1 MHPAVHDLTPEAP
14 LTSLRD
20 VALVDPVVGSLKQA
34 RERLD
39 AILRL
44 QGPRLHRPADQT
56 PIGQT
61 EKDVALGVS
70 CCDHEDVC
78 PVPTRINSQD
88 LERCRPGDRDCSK
101 TCTVPHRESWQTLAS
116 FIRVT
121 TSLGGPR

>member
-1 MHPAVHDLTPEAP
+1 MHSAVYDLTPEAP
-14 LTSLRD
+14 LTSSRD
-20 VALVDPVVGSLKQA
+20 VALVDSVVGSLKQA

-39 AILRL
+39 AILKL
-44 QGPRLHRPADQT
+44 QGPRLHRPAGQI

-70 CCDHEDVC
+70 CCYHKDVC
-78 PVPTRINSQD
+78 PVPTRINSRN
-88 LERCRPGDRDCSK
+88 LEPHQPGDRDCSK
-101 TCTVPHRESWQTLAS
+101 TCTVPHRESWRTLAS